1 MGSVA
6 AHSGSVIRAR
16 STSGR
21 RVLSFSA
28 LALGG
33 LVLALFFL
41 AVLERIVYSGDVM
54 PGVEVEGVD
63 VASQSEDQAYAR
75 LQAAATT
82 LEAQPLRAKL
92 GAKEVVADPSVLA
105 VKVDAA
111 ATLQAARRAGR
122 SGNPVEQTFGTV
134 LRRIRRDEVPLHVTY
149 SEAGLDGVLDGWQR
163 EAASGGVEGD
173 LQFSGTQ
180 VVEVAPQRGIGIDR
194 EDAERRLVK
203 ELRTPGDDPVVL
215 PVGKLEPQISRAEV
229 ARGASASC

>member
-1 MGSVA
+1 M
-6 AHSGSVIRAR
+6 
-16 STSGR
+16 
-21 RVLSFSA
+21 
-28 LALGG
+28 
-33 LVLALFFL
+33 
-41 AVLERIVYSGDVM
+41 
-54 PGVEVEGVD
+54 
-63 VASQSEDQAYAR
+63 
-75 LQAAATT
+75 
-82 LEAQPLRAKL
+82 
-92 GAKEVVADPSVLA
+92 ADPSVLA

-134 LRRIRRDEVPLHVTY
+134 LRRIRPDEVPLHVTY

-229 ARGASASC
+229 ARAAAQRARAADRDARAQSRHRRAGDHTRAARVRARDSMRRVTDSI